1 MSPNREDRWL
11 NVEGSFACGNELAGK
26 RVMLVDDLVTTGA
39 TMSACAT
46 ALKQAG
52 VSTVVGL
59 AVARAP

>member
-1 MSPNREDRWL
+1 
-11 NVEGSFACGNELAGK
+11 
-26 RVMLVDDLVTTGA
+26 MLVDDLVTTGA